1 MYTSIIPSLIPVY
14 IESCQQ
20 YLARCQ
26 ELLAEAQSREA
37 RALAMFW
44 VINAE
49 RQLAK
54 WQGMADRTVAR

>member
-1 MYTSIIPSLIPVY
+1 MHTQLY

-26 ELLAEAQSREA
+26 QLLSEAATTEER
-37 RALAMFW
+37 RLAWFW

-54 WQGMADRTVAR
+54 WQGLADRS